1 MNLTP
6 TPVVTSNHSKT
17 DYADAIVDRLN
28 EGVIVIDRAY
38 TIRLWNRFMATHSGL
53 SEADVIGKDLFDCF
67 PELPMAWLQRQ
78 FKAVFT
84 LRSFG
89 FVSWQQHPWLF
100 NFPHTRPIT
109 GQLERMYQNA
119 TLLPLKDS
127 NGEVEAICIT
137 LEDATDA
144 ALNHLQL
151 QDAIE
156 KLEQQN
162 RLDPLTNLYNRGYW
176 QQRLTEMFSQAQRY
190 QNDFSLLI
198 FDLDLFKNINDSHG
212 HPGGDKVLMNVSNR
226 IRQCIRDID
235 IAARYGGEE
244 FAILLPG
251 THINGAQTFA
261 ERLRASIEN
270 NPTSYLGANIPCT
283 ASIGIAQYNSQ
294 QGDFEQLLQ
303 QADTALYE
311 AKAAGRNCIRIFP
324 VENTEF

>member
-1 MNLTP
+1 MSARP
-6 TPVVTSNHSKT
+6 APVVAENRSQY
-17 DYADAIVDRLN
+17 DYADVIVDRLN

-53 SEADVIGKDLFDCF
+53 SEADVIGKGLFDCF
-67 PELPMAWLQRQ
+67 PELPLDWLQRQ
-78 FKAVFT
+78 FSAVFT

-109 GQLERMYQNA
+109 GRLEQMYQNA

-137 LEDATDA
+137 LEDATDT
-144 ALNHLQL
+144 ALYHLQL
-151 QDAIE
+151 QDAIK

-162 RLDPLTNLYNRGYW
+162 RLDALTNLYNRGYW

-198 FDLDLFKNINDSHG
+198 FDLDLFKSINDSHG
-212 HPGGDKVLMNVSNR
+212 HPCGDQVLMNISNQ
-226 IRQCIRDID
+226 IRQCVRDID

-244 FAILLPG
+244 FAVLLPG
-251 THINGAQTFA
+251 TDISGAQAFA
-261 ERLRASIEN
+261 ERLRSSIEN
-270 NPTSYLGANIPCT
+270 NPTRYLNADIICT
-283 ASIGIAQYNSQ
+283 ASIGIAQYDPQ
-294 QGDFEQLLQ
+294 QKDFEQLLRE
-303 QADTALYE
+303 ADTALYE
-311 AKAAGRNCIRIFP
+311 AKAAGRNCIRVFSA
-324 VENTEF
+324 EQR